1 MNILLLGNGFDLYH
15 EFPTKYSDFLHTVN
29 YLMCYY
35 TPSMKTVGDIFSA
48 RHLQGTDPFIAR
60 CYRRHKDVYDEIVL
74 PPNAVR
80 EIQDSVKNSKWFSY
94 LSNSFDKDVG
104 WIDFESEI
112 AMVLGIFHNVLSR
125 ITVEF
130 SDDIFSSKVDRYI
143 IGNFPFYKAKDLSKI
158 YQDGEFSD
166 YPASYM
172 VDEEFR
178 VEYPF
183 QSGNW
188 SVKTDQIIQ
197 NLYDD
202 LVNVSTAL
210 KLYLKYF
217 VEAPL
222 SEMKKA
228 GRISKC
234 DALLHIDNVVT
245 LNYTNTYE
253 KLYSNNSVFHLH
265 GSVDGNI
272 ILGVNA
278 DLFDE
283 INEFQEID
291 TSMISFKKYYQKALY
306 ETDIDYLHWKSDI
319 ADDNYGDIHLLIM
332 GHSLDVTDKDIIV
345 ELFDM
350 ASKITILYHSFEAKN
365 QYMRNLVRLFGKHKF
380 DFYRNE
386 KALSFL
392 PLDMDFTDF
401 AKKQEANSCSAYQHQ
416 MEQLE
421 TML

>member
-15 EFPTKYSDFLHTVN
+15 ELPTKYANFLHTAYFLIN
-29 YLMCYY
+29 RY
-35 TPSMKTVGDIFSA
+35 TQSMRTVGSVFLNKYF
-48 RHLQGTDPFIAR
+48 RETDSFLFK
-60 CYRRHKDVYDEIVL
+60 CYMGHKAIYDKTILPEDAVYKIIEL
-74 PPNAVR
+74 LKNNR
-80 EIQDSVKNSKWFSY
+80 WFTYFVK
-94 LSNSFDKDVG
+94 SFNKDVG

-112 AMVLGIFHNVLSR
+112 AMVLGIFHNVLSK

-143 IGNFPFYKAKDLSKI
+143 IGNFPFYKAKDFSKI
-158 YQDGEFSD
+158 YQDGELSD
-166 YPASYM
+166 HPASYM

-210 KLYLKYF
+210 KLYLKHF

-228 GRISKC
+228 DHISKC

-291 TSMISFKKYYQKALY
+291 TSIISFKKYYQKALY

-319 ADDNYGDIHLLIM
+319 VYDNYGDIHLLIM
-332 GHSLDVTDKDIIV
+332 GHSLDVTDKDIIA

-350 ASKITILYHSFEAKN
+350 ANKITILYHSFEAKN

-380 DFYRNE
+380 DVYRNE

-401 AKKQEANSCSAYQHQ
+401 AKKQEANSCSAYQRQ